1 MILLFLRIPTTVRI
15 TSHAD
20 LKTAAL
26 RTVAASLAVCLI
38 LLSGLVYAQS
48 VPHATHHAH
57 HKAATHATVLCS
69 WMCAAGQVLEG
80 STIFLPS
87 AGGLV
92 SVLAAHTLD
101 EPLIVT
107 LPSSSS
113 RGPPTCSS

>member
-1 MILLFLRIPTTVRI
+1 VRI
-15 TSHAD
+15 TNRAD
-20 LKTAAL
+20 LKSFAI
-26 RTVAASLAVCLI
+26 RTVAATLAVCLI

-57 HKAATHATVLCS
+57 HKAATHASVLCS

-80 STIFLPS
+80 SAVFLPA

-92 SVLAAHTLD
+92 SVLALHILD
-101 EPLIVT
+101 EPLTVT

-113 RGPPTCSS
+113 RGPPTLSA